1 MDFKHLTDSATI
13 SHQAWPAVQLAGRKL
28 NRLVVLWIIAKAD
41 TETHTYTHA
50 HTNQTNVNS

>member
-1 MDFKHLTDSATI
+1 MTDSATI